1 MRRSRDRIS
10 GAARGSRSALG
21 RSTRARASPPA
32 PAVGRPAASSGAFD
46 DTATRAAEGAMQTA
60 SGRGAPS
67 TKPPA
72 GPSSSSPSREAAIE
86 RDARAE
92 RREARA
98 RRHRARTTTLPLLLL
113 AWIVWRVTPS
123 PSSSSSSSSL
133 ASSSSSSSS
142 SPSSSPLEGDDAPR
156 YLVVV
161 DAGSSGSRAHV
172 FSVRDAVD
180 LRRAS
185 KRMPRVKA
193 EGVMR
198 VVPGLSSFADD
209 PASAGASLRPLFD
222 FARTLV
228 PEDARADTPLMLL
241 ATGGVRELSTKNPR
255 ASRRVLASCVDALRA
270 QSSFQFSPRYAYVL
284 PGSKEGLYAWVA
296 ANYAGG
302 TLGEVTSKHL
312 GVLEL
317 GGASLQARS
326 IFTLVPI
333 RPRPRGE
340 RRSLRTFPGVSLR
353 PRLAFNPRH
362 RRLSTPSDAFQLTPT
377 TTLAAGDVRG
387 GAGGGR
393 AERARGESDDRGDDA
408 QGVHAQR
415 AGVGA
420 GERDGGAR
428 DGDAGCWGAEEGGSH
443 SCAVARSIRIRSIR
457 RRRRGGSVRAAR
469 EERRRR
475 RELHRVQGGRA
486 STAGRARRVSAR
498 VVRRGTTPAAVSADA
513 SRAVHRD
520 GKFSSHRALL
530 GAPGEGVRRGRR
542 ERGRG
547 DLRRG
552 LGHARADAIV
562 R

>member
-1 MRRSRDRIS
+1 
-10 GAARGSRSALG
+10 
-21 RSTRARASPPA
+21 
-32 PAVGRPAASSGAFD
+32 
-46 DTATRAAEGAMQTA
+46 MQTA

-333 RPRPRGE
+333 
-340 RRSLRTFPGVSLR
+340 
-353 PRLAFNPRH
+353 
-362 RRLSTPSDAFQLTPT
+362 
-377 TTLAAGDVRG
+377 
-387 GAGGGR
+387 
-393 AERARGESDDRGDDA
+393 
-408 QGVHAQR
+408 
-415 AGVGA
+415 
-420 GERDGGAR
+420 
-428 DGDAGCWGAEEGGSH
+428 
-443 SCAVARSIRIRSIR
+443 
-457 RRRRGGSVRAAR
+457 
-469 EERRRR
+469 
-475 RELHRVQGGRA
+475 
-486 STAGRARRVSAR
+486 
-498 VVRRGTTPAAVSADA
+498 
-513 SRAVHRD
+513 
-520 GKFSSHRALL
+520 
-530 GAPGEGVRRGRR
+530 
-542 ERGRG
+542 
-547 DLRRG
+547 
-552 LGHARADAIV
+552 
-562 R
+562 